1 MVHWSAINHELST
14 INHFFDMTQLT
25 ASESAVY
32 QGQFG
37 EFTITEGDR
46 KGVIIYRTGL
56 MVASLS
62 FAIGSALVLLNNNPA
77 ILTPLIACFC
87 LALGV
92 SLVTIH
98 IYLAELHRVLQ
109 VFWAIGTSAAVALA
123 LFGSESLAL
132 AVYNHP
138 TALFGVGF
146 TFAAL
151 TGIYFKEAFC
161 FNRLETKIL
170 TPLVPVLLLGHLV
183 GVLPVE
189 WERAMLATWAVL
201 FVVFALRK
209 AVQPIPPDIG
219 DKSVF
224 AYLKEQRHGE
234 GLS

>member
-1 MVHWSAINHELST
+1 
-14 INHFFDMTQLT
+14 MTQLT

-56 MVASLS
+56 MVAALS
-62 FAIGSALVLLNNNPA
+62 FAIGSALVLLNNNPD
-77 ILTPLIACFC
+77 ILTPFIVCFC

-109 VFWAIGTSAAVALA
+109 VFWAIGTSAAVALV
-123 LFGSESLAL
+123 FSSREPL
-132 AVYNHP
+132 AVTIYNHP
-138 TALFGVGF
+138 AALFGVGF

-161 FNRLETKIL
+161 FNRLETKIM

-183 GVLPVE
+183 GVLPFQFEQV
-189 WERAMLATWAVL
+189 MLATWAVL

-224 AYLKEQRHGE
+224 AYLKEQRQGE
-234 GLS
+234 SLS